1 MVLENYDVSRFHE
14 FVTKLSRKIHA
25 LVLAAVDGTKIMK
38 PMWKGRAKTN
48 PCLTYLHIINKSP
61 LIHPLFAFVFADT
74 VHSLKS
80 SCHISVS
87 VFGGKALVVSC
98 CF

>member
-1 MVLENYDVSRFHE
+1 MVLENCDVSRFHE

-25 LVLAAVDGTKIMK
+25 LVLAAVDGTKIIK

-48 PCLTYLHIINKSP
+48 PYLPYLHIINKSL
-61 LIHPLFAFVFADT
+61 LIHPLFAFVFADMM
-74 VHSLKS
+74 HSLKS
-80 SCHISVS
+80 SCRIHIRIW
-87 VFGGKALVVSC
+87 GKALVVSC